1 MDIDAD
7 HTIEISLVQGD
18 LENGCSTKDD
28 NMLLSGSSCVSICD
42 IKGAVLHVSVDKRI
56 FEVAVAAGREF
67 RKTELV
73 WQSLNPFGRLL
84 ANLIFELSIR
94 YDASLILVAGLECH
108 FHCRAKQI
116 AIFEMCCIVAVM
128 AMETTIDF

>member
-7 HTIEISLVQGD
+7 HTIEISLVQGH
-18 LENGCSTKDD
+18 LENGCSTEDD
-28 NMLLSGSSCVSICD
+28 DMLLSGSSCVSICD
-42 IKGAVLHVSVDKRI
+42 MKDAALHVSVDKRV

-67 RKTELV
+67 RKSELV
-73 WQSLNPFGRLL
+73 WESLNPFGRIL
-84 ANLIFELSIR
+84 ANLIFEFRIR
-94 YDASLILVAGLECH
+94 YDASLILIAGLECN

-116 AIFEMCCIVAVM
+116 AIFEMCFIVAVM